1 MLKLKIMKM
10 ILITIVI
17 KKYNIVT
24 DSNSKN
30 NFNGT
35 ECHSDNNNDN
45 NDDDNDDEN
54 G

>member
-1 MLKLKIMKM
+1 M

-24 DSNSKN
+24 DSNSEN

-35 ECHSDNNNDN
+35 ECHSDNNNN
-45 NDDDNDDEN
+45 NDNDNDRNKYYSDNEIK
-54 G
+54 